1 MTYTVHVR
9 NRNNVLVRNE
19 TGLLG
24 TAYILT
30 AAVAALDAGALG
42 DRITVEISAERDGLS
57 SWQPQV
63 RVMDRA
69 GYGLRWGQYWGGV

>member
-1 MTYTVHVR
+1 MHR
-9 NRNNVLVRNE
+9 RIQP
-19 TGLLG
+19 GG
-24 TAYILT
+24 GILDIDI
-30 AAVAALDAGALG
+30 ALDAGALG

>member
-1 MTYTVHVR
+1 
-9 NRNNVLVRNE
+9 
-19 TGLLG
+19 
-24 TAYILT
+24 
-30 AAVAALDAGALG
+30 VAALDAGAPG
-42 DRITVEISAERDGLS
+42 DRITVEISGERDGLS